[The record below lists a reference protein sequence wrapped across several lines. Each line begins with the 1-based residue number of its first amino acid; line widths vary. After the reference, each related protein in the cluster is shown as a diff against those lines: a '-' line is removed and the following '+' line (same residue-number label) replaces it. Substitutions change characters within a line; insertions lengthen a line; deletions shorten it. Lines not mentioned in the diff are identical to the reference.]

1 MKRRYFI
8 PCGCALLGVCLII
21 ACMDD
26 SLSPPTTNNKPTAV
40 EYLRRQFEEKHVSLP
55 DCRLRD
61 GKLSRSVT
69 DIDYDAT
76 DFTIDWKHYQ
86 VFNSK
91 DNRIWM
97 FPITPSHPMSGH
109 VYARSGATVKR
120 RATPVT
126 FKLMVRKLGKR
137 GVSRLITYIPEPKYL
152 RNRDNL
158 KVEDLGW
165 DLRGTNYSGLVLN
178 SHLNG
183 ELVFGLKYESGRAV
197 YRFVL
202 RRDRAGEVRSHGYT
216 ASGAHLSFGFHSRKD
231 TRVSS
236 YSDGESEI
244 NYCAGCGRS
253 EDMCI
258 CYELTCSFCG
268 QPIDDCT
275 CWTVDPDPE
284 PEPEPDWGIYCP
296 TCGFAICQ
304 CCPRC
309 HSYPCDCEPEGG
321 DGTDTDE
328 GEYEDTDQGGGSSGT
343 ADSPSVKKAK
353 KIFRNSSLIQANWE
367 IIGCAL
373 DKITSTSIGQKLY
386 DAAVLLLNGKTLAIT
401 YKEDGGA
408 KFEPETGFVRW
419 DMQHSSELFH
429 ELFHFYQNYGETSET
444 REASKMNR
452 ELEAHLAQHY
462 YITQISDEEFKWW
475 VKLSEGD
482 SRWNA
487 TRELAEIVDE
497 FSNLRPG
504 YTNADLK
511 ARIETRKNAIV
522 GEFRKIGYD
531 NISYPWDTKREG
543 IVNFKYLNKLNK

>member
-1 MKRRYFI
+1 
-8 PCGCALLGVCLII
+8 
-21 ACMDD
+21 
-26 SLSPPTTNNKPTAV
+26 
-40 EYLRRQFEEKHVSLP
+40 
-55 DCRLRD
+55 
-61 GKLSRSVT
+61 
-69 DIDYDAT
+69 
-76 DFTIDWKHYQ
+76 
-86 VFNSK
+86 
-91 DNRIWM
+91 
-97 FPITPSHPMSGH
+97 
-109 VYARSGATVKR
+109 
-120 RATPVT
+120 
-126 FKLMVRKLGKR
+126 MVRKLGKR

-152 RNRDNL
+152 RNKGNP
-158 KVEDLGW
+158 KVADLGW

-197 YRFVL
+197 YRFAL

-216 ASGAHLSFGFHSRKD
+216 ASRSHLSFGFHSRKD
-231 TRVSS
+231 TRSSS
-236 YSDGESEI
+236 YSDGEYEVD
-244 NYCAGCGRS
+244 YCAGCGWP
-253 EDMCI
+253 EDMCT

-268 QPIDDCT
+268 QPVDDCT
-275 CWTVDPDPE
+275 CWMVDPDPE
-284 PEPEPDWGIYCP
+284 PDPDPDPDWDIYCP

-408 KFEPETGFVRW
+408 KFEPETDFVRW